1 MKNIKIIGVL
11 FLIISGWTL
20 SAQQTADPLNS
31 LVQQAVKVNPKLNM
45 LQQKMKAARE
55 NIHVGTHFADPVVSL
70 GLLNVPTNTFSLNQE
85 AMTGKV
91 INLSQAIPYPG
102 ALKAKADVKAMDTLL
117 IKEQIS
123 DLKNQ
128 IIQQVSTLYFGLQET
143 RREMVLAHESS
154 DLLRQISLVAKRKF
168 EVGTASLQN
177 IISVE
182 VELTRVNDK
191 IEALKGEE
199 NELQAQL
206 NALLL
211 RNDKTEVATAAIS
224 SIPQSSPTST
234 KLLKEAEKSR
244 PYLQGIRLLERK
256 TSLQQ
261 KEARFA
267 FYPNFKV
274 GIQYSQRSFNRTTGI
289 NYPDFLGV
297 VVGLNIPINYGGKKT
312 AKINKYRYLQD
323 FYKQQYQSSIQ
334 QLQQSFGKYSATLQT
349 LKSREYLV
357 SKTLLPQAEKAYQ
370 AAMADYQ
377 VNKIDFANVVK
388 AEADILKIKTEL
400 AKIRTNYFKTLAQ
413 LEFLSGTK
421 LIGK

>member
-1 MKNIKIIGVL
+1 MKHIKMIG
-11 FLIISGWTL
+11 LILLVVSGWTL
-20 SAQQTADPLNS
+20 SAQQTIKPLNT
-31 LVQQAVKVNPKLNM
+31 LMQQAVKINPKLNM
-45 LQQKMKAARE
+45 LQQKMKAAGE
-55 NIHVGTHFADPVVSL
+55 NINIGTHLADPVLSL

-91 INLSQAIPYPG
+91 INLIQAIPYPG
-102 ALKAKADVKAMDTLL
+102 ALKAKADVKAMDTLI
-117 IKEQIS
+117 IKEEIS

-128 IIQQVSTLYFGLQET
+128 IVQQVSTLYFGLQEK
-143 RREMVLAHESS
+143 RREIVLAQESYN
-154 DLLRQISLVAKRKF
+154 LLKQISLVAKRKF

-191 IEALKGEE
+191 IETLKGEE
-199 NELQAQL
+199 NALQAQL

-211 RNDKTEVATAAIS
+211 RDDKVKVVTTAIKA
-224 SIPQSSPTST
+224 IPQLNLTTAS
-234 KLLKEAEKSR
+234 LLEKAEKSR
-244 PYLQGIRLLERK
+244 PYLQGIRWFEQK

-261 KEARFA
+261 KEAKFA

-274 GIQYSQRSFNRTTGI
+274 GIQYSQRSFNRNTGI

-334 QLQQSFGKYSATLQT
+334 QLQQSFGKFSAMLQT
-349 LKSREYLV
+349 LKSRETLV

-370 AAMADYQ
+370 AAIADYQ

-400 AKIRTNYFKTLAQ
+400 AKIRTNYFKTVAQ

>member
-1 MKNIKIIGVL
+1 MKHIKMIG
-11 FLIISGWTL
+11 LILLMVSGWTL
-20 SAQQTADPLNS
+20 SAQQTAGPLNNM
-31 LVQQAVKVNPKLNM
+31 VQQAVKVSPKLSM
-45 LQQKMKAARE
+45 LQQKLKAARE
-55 NIHVGTHFADPVVSL
+55 NINIGTHLADPVVSL

-91 INLSQAIPYPG
+91 VNVSQAIPYPG
-102 ALKAKADVKAMDTLL
+102 ALKAKADVRAMDTL
-117 IKEQIS
+117 IVREEIS

-128 IIQQVSTLYFGLQET
+128 IIQQVSTLYFGLQEK
-143 RREMVLAHESS
+143 RREIVLAHESF
-154 DLLRQISLVAKRKF
+154 DLLKQISLVAKRKF

-191 IEALKGEE
+191 IEILKGEE
-199 NELQAQL
+199 NALQAQL

-211 RNDKTEVATAAIS
+211 RNDKEEVVTAAIS
-224 SIPQSSPTST
+224 PIPQSGFTPAH
-234 KLLKEAEKSR
+234 LLEEAKKSR
-244 PYLQGIRLLERK
+244 PYLQGIRWFERK

-261 KEARFA
+261 KEAKFA

-274 GIQYSQRSFNRTTGI
+274 GLQYSQRSFNRTTGI

-323 FYKQQYQSSIQ
+323 FYKQQYQSSVQ

-349 LKSREYLV
+349 LKNRESLV
-357 SKTLLPQAEKAYQ
+357 AKILLPQVEKAYQ

-388 AEADILKIKTEL
+388 AEVDIIKAKTEL
-400 AKIRTNYFKTLAQ
+400 AQIRTHYFKTLAQ

>member
-1 MKNIKIIGVL
+1 MKHIKMIG
-11 FLIISGWTL
+11 LILLMVSGWTL
-20 SAQQTADPLNS
+20 SAQQTTGPLNNM
-31 LVQQAVKVNPKLNM
+31 VQQAIKVNPKLKM
-45 LQQKMKAARE
+45 LQQKLKAARE
-55 NIHVGTHFADPVVSL
+55 NINVGTHLADPVVSL

-102 ALKAKADVKAMDTLL
+102 VLKAKADVKAMDTL
-117 IKEQIS
+117 IVKEEIS

-128 IIQQVSTLYFGLQET
+128 IVQQVSTLYFGLQEK
-143 RREMVLAHESS
+143 RREIVLAHESF
-154 DLLRQISLVAKRKF
+154 DLLKQISLVAKRKF

-191 IEALKGEE
+191 IEILKGEE
-199 NELQAQL
+199 NALQAQL

-211 RNDKTEVATAAIS
+211 RNDKVEVVTTAIS
-224 SIPQSSPTST
+224 PIPQSGFTPID
-234 KLLKEAEKSR
+234 LLKEAKKSR
-244 PYLQGIRLLERK
+244 PYLQGIRWFEQK
-256 TSLQQ
+256 TILQQ

-274 GIQYSQRSFNRTTGI
+274 GVQYSQRSYNRTTGV

-312 AKINKYRYLQD
+312 AKINKYRYLQSY
-323 FYKQQYQSSIQ
+323 YKQQYQSSVQ

-349 LKSREYLV
+349 LKNRESLV
-357 SKTLLPQAEKAYQ
+357 AKTLLPQAEKAYQ

-388 AEADILKIKTEL
+388 AEADIIKTKTEL
-400 AKIRTNYFKTLAQ
+400 ARIRTNYFKTLSQ
-413 LEFLSGTK
+413 LEFLSGIK
-421 LIGK
+421 LIKR